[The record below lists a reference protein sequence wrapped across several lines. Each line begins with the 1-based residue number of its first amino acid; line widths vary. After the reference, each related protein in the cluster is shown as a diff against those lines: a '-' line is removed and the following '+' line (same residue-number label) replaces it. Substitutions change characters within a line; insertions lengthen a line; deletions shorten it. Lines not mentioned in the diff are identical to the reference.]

1 MKKEFKRQVTVYGD
15 YFKKFKRTLSQQTI
29 KKIYQVL
36 VYIMTLDII
45 PQTYMKSISGVPGLF
60 EIRVEDQGNIY
71 RIFCCMDE
79 GNLVIL
85 FNGFQKKTQK
95 TPRKEIETATR
106 KTMDREKMKQLNL
119 TPIEDLIEEDFGK
132 EGTPSRLEFENGC
145 DAFIIGER
153 LKEERLRAGL
163 TQEQLASRI
172 GTKKTYISRVENG
185 HTDVQVSTLF
195 KIFEGLGRRISI
207 NIL

>member
-1 MKKEFKRQVTVYGD
+1 
-15 YFKKFKRTLSQQTI
+15 
-29 KKIYQVL
+29 
-36 VYIMTLDII
+36 
-45 PQTYMKSISGVPGLF
+45 
-60 EIRVEDQGNIY
+60 
-71 RIFCCMDE
+71 
-79 GNLVIL
+79 
-85 FNGFQKKTQK
+85 
-95 TPRKEIETATR
+95 
-106 KTMDREKMKQLNL
+106 MDREKMKQLNL

-132 EGTPSRLEFENGC
+132 EGTPSRLC
-145 DAFIIGER
+145 DTFIIGER

-172 GTKKTYISRVENG
+172 GTKKAYISRVENG